1 MLSQAGGNHNYKIIP
16 SSSKANMKWQNIVL
30 DLNGIL
36 CVCQEKRLM
45 AHDQAY
51 VDGSRSHSGTVPYF
65 VGPKAIFVCPF

>member
-1 MLSQAGGNHNYKIIP
+1 
-16 SSSKANMKWQNIVL
+16 MKWQNIVL